1 MSFDAIEKYNT
12 RLLIPK
18 ETAACS
24 QPLQCFQMNAKMD
37 DTKEHVLKESPLTSC
52 VLFPCRLPGPIF
64 ISIVWVH
71 FQPAWLAFEI
81 LKTFYF

>member
-1 MSFDAIEKYNT
+1 
-12 RLLIPK
+12 
-18 ETAACS
+18 
-24 QPLQCFQMNAKMD
+24 MD
-37 DTKEHVLKESPLTSC
+37 YTKEHVLKESPLTSC

-81 LKTFYF
+81 LKTFYL